1 MQRYQI
7 IDNQTKTNIEAWLD
21 RVIGQIRTEL
31 HNAGVNASGNLSS
44 SLEGVVGD
52 ESVQILA
59 APYFLYAE
67 KGRDAGKVP
76 RNFVDIISRWIDDKG
91 LVIPA
96 KYKSQKQFASA
107 IAYKIKRYGSLRYR
121 EPDKR
126 VDLLGDVLDKELPE
140 LNKII
145 ENKVVVYVNDN
156 LFQ

>member
-7 IDNQTKTNIEAWLD
+7 IDNQTKTNIKAWID
-21 RVIGQIRTEL
+21 RVIGQIRTEM
-31 HNAGVNASGNLSS
+31 HNAGVNASGQLSS

-52 ESVQILA
+52 DSVKILA

-67 KGRDAGKVP
+67 KGRDAGRIP
-76 RNFVDIISRWIDDKG
+76 RNFVDIIDRWISDKG

-126 VDLLGDVLDKELPE
+126 VDLLGEVLDKELPE

-145 ENKVVVYVNDN
+145 ENRVILYVNDN

>member
-21 RVIGQIRTEL
+21 RVIGQIRTEM
-31 HNAGVNASGNLSS
+31 HNQGVNASGNLSS

-52 ESVQILA
+52 DSVQILA

-76 RNFVDIISRWIDDKG
+76 RNFVDIISKWIDDKG
-91 LVIPA
+91 LAIPA
-96 KYKSQKQFASA
+96 KYKSQRQFASA
-107 IAYKIKRYGSLRYR
+107 VVWKIRKYGSLRYR

-126 VDLLGDVLDKELPE
+126 VDLLGDMLDKELPE

-145 ENKVVVYVNDN
+145 ENRVVLYVNDE
-156 LFQ
+156 LFT